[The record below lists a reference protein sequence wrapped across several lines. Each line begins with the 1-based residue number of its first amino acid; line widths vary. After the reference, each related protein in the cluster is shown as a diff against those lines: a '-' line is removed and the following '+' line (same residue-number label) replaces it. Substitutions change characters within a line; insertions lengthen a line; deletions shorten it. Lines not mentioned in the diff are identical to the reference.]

1 MLAKNQ
7 VEECL
12 MSSLLIL
19 MVIDMMCSFDD
30 IRLEINYHVLSN
42 LSNQL
47 ILPEMLF
54 R

>member
-19 MVIDMMCSFDD
+19 MVIDIMCSFND
-30 IRLEINYHVLSN
+30 IRLDIYQVLSN
-42 LSNQL
+42 LFIQQ